1 MPPSVASL
9 KAHINGGDPNAWRA
23 SLRVL
28 ELAFPRTAEPE
39 TPEMPLDADDVVNLG
54 WQELRL
60 LAARMTIERPGE
72 PQELIVLSEKERPNG
87 AHSG

>member
-1 MPPSVASL
+1 
-9 KAHINGGDPNAWRA
+9 
-23 SLRVL
+23 
-28 ELAFPRTAEPE
+28 
-39 TPEMPLDADDVVNLG
+39 MPLDADDVVNLG

-72 PQELIVLSEKERPNG
+72 PQAAVIVLSEKERPNG

>member
-1 MPPSVASL
+1 
-9 KAHINGGDPNAWRA
+9 
-23 SLRVL
+23 
-28 ELAFPRTAEPE
+28 
-39 TPEMPLDADDVVNLG
+39 MPLDADDVVNLG